1 MPSGILLSIEG
12 NKMDELWKDVAGFDG
27 RYQVSTLGRVR
38 SFVTDRIL
46 KPSPLPKGYLRV
58 FLCLGS
64 ERYTKYVH
72 RLVAEAFIANPNNYE
87 EVDHINSIKTD
98 NRVENLRWCTHAQNN
113 QFEAKRKAVSD
124 SMKKSEVCKK
134 RIEILNKAK
143 RKVVTCVDTGR
154 KYESLTKASKAIGVR
169 PGVLSNAI
177 KNKWKCQGMTFK
189 YDEF

>member
-1 MPSGILLSIEG
+1 M
-12 NKMDELWKDVAGFDG
+12 NELWKDVAGFDG

-38 SFVTDRIL
+38 SFVTNRIL
-46 KPSPLPKGYLRV
+46 KPTPLPRGYLRV
-58 FLCLGS
+58 FLCSDFGLGS
-64 ERYTKYVH
+64 KAHTKYVH
-72 RLVAEAFIANPNNYE
+72 RLVAEAFIENPNAYE
-87 EVDHINSIKTD
+87 EVDHINSNKAD

-134 RIEILNKAK
+134 RIELLNNAK
-143 RKVVTCVDTGR
+143 RKVVICLDTGR

-169 PGVLSNAI
+169 PSVLSNAI

>member
-1 MPSGILLSIEG
+1 
-12 NKMDELWKDVAGFDG
+12 MDELWKDVAGFDG

-113 QFEAKRKAVSD
+113 QFEAKRKSVSD
-124 SMKKSEVCKK
+124 SMKKSEICKK
-134 RIEILNKAK
+134 KIESMNKAK
-143 RKVVTCVDTGR
+143 RKVVVCIDTGSR
-154 KYESLTKASKAIGVR
+154 YESLTEASKAVGVK
-169 PGVLSNAI
+169 PGQLSCAI
-177 KNKWKCQGMTFK
+177 KNGWKCRGKTFE
-189 YDEF
+189 YEDS

>member
-1 MPSGILLSIEG
+1 
-12 NKMDELWKDVAGFDG
+12 MDELWKDVAGFDG

-124 SMKKSEVCKK
+124 SMKNSEVCKK